1 MCRDGDGEHSAVG
14 GDTGSC
20 LGEARIGACRVKQ
33 PRDRDTDTA
42 GCPLVEREAW
52 VYLLGEPTI
61 GEVWSARDLMM
72 ALGPSLSLLLVL
84 AKGKL
89 RVAMTASVVAN
100 QERYTTVGWK
110 RKKKWKPDSTT
121 LKLFENV

>member
-14 GDTGSC
+14 GDTGSY

-72 ALGPSLSLLLVL
+72 ALGPSLSP
-84 AKGKL
+84 ACPC
-89 RVAMTASVVAN
+89 
-100 QERYTTVGWK
+100 ERYAARCYDSERCGQSGALHNGWVETEK
-110 RKKKWKPDSTT
+110 EVEAR
-121 LKLFENV
+121 